1 MCPWCTVLG
10 SITPWNPKFPHLHP
24 SSWSLLGGGGGFLS
38 EKQSQLW
45 FLHLQSDCCF
55 DLGSVI
61 ASVNKRFQHTL
72 GLWLKLMSTL
82 PWEENTS
89 YKGKIIKHYIKVWFQ
104 INGSHTLAPLT
115 AQRNIYLLKKKN
127 QVFYYCELVLTGE
140 GGRRRAG
147 LGWPWSVTGLMFGG
161 LLSRFA
167 LVSHSQDRDSNELLQ
182 KRRGQYRKK
191 CPRF

>member
-1 MCPWCTVLG
+1 MVEINEHSSLG
-10 SITPWNPKFPHLHP
+10 REHILQGKNNKTLHKSLVPNKWITYFGSTNRL
-24 SSWSLLGGGGGFLS
+24 
-38 EKQSQLW
+38 EK
-45 FLHLQSDCCF
+45 
-55 DLGSVI
+55 
-61 ASVNKRFQHTL
+61 
-72 GLWLKLMSTL
+72 
-82 PWEENTS
+82 
-89 YKGKIIKHYIKVWFQ
+89 
-104 INGSHTLAPLT
+104 
-115 AQRNIYLLKKKN
+115 YLFIKKKN

-147 LGWPWSVTGLMFGG
+147 LGWPWSITGLMFGG